1 MVATRPAPAGA
12 PSDAFEAS
20 TPPTAHQPVQWWS
33 RFETWVGVGVVA
45 ACCAFVLFQLQPDLL
60 LRNTTTA
67 GGDTGAHVWWPAYLR
82 DHLLP
87 QGRIAGWAPDWY
99 AGFPAGQFYFP
110 LPALLIVALDTLVP
124 YSIAFKLVTALGA
137 IALPAA
143 AYVFGRGLRAPN
155 PAPALFAVGATI
167 FLFFKGDPGTGV
179 EATQIAGN
187 HHIMGGNLASSLAG
201 EYSFTLALALGLFFL
216 GALAYSLDHQRT
228 LWLPAVL
235 LSATVMSHLVVAMF
249 VVVGAGI
256 VWLARRP
263 RRNLGIVT
271 AVAGVGALLTA
282 VWTVPLLATL
292 GYTTDMGYEP
302 IRAFGAYMFPW
313 YPAYVLWIVP
323 LVVIAVVG
331 GILHR
336 RRVTLELVA
345 LTVVMGL
352 VFRFWESLTDLFD
365 STPVW
370 NLRLLPF
377 WYLGLILVAMLGAAE
392 LARGAA
398 GLVARVPFLSSEPAV
413 SEPARAVPGGSS
425 VTSADTAPLVASPA
439 SDRAREKA
447 ILRALTIVIVT
458 VLVAT
463 AALWRVYETT
473 GFLTY
478 WAEWNYSG
486 YERTGNGAD
495 AKVFPEYQALVNA
508 LDRLPPG
515 RAMWEGGSSLGVYG
529 TPLALMLLPYW
540 TDGRI
545 ASMEGLYFESST
557 TTPYHFMAVAT
568 LSGPGN
574 ASNPQVGLPYRSL
587 AEFDVGVRYLQKLG
601 VRYYVV
607 HSDEAK
613 EQAAQSGALV
623 EVTTSPDTDGQP
635 PRGWSVYEV
644 RDPPLVEALTVE
656 PVVAPEVS
664 GKDWQDDVA
673 VPWWDAPTRT
683 PPGARD
689 LSLLDRP
696 FIADGPSRWKRAR
709 PGLTH
714 VDAPK
719 PKLPAIDAVPK
730 RSLPPVAVTDVHTT
744 DHSVSFRVSRTGV
757 PVMVKTSYFPNWT
770 AHGADGPWRA
780 TPNFMVVVPTS
791 RDVELEYS
799 TTTAENLGRAGTA
812 AGVVGVA
819 ALAVLP
825 WWRKR
830 RSGRS
835 DGVERSAA
843 VGGHPPAESPSR

>member
-1 MVATRPAPAGA
+1 MVATRPAPTGATTDAVDAGA
-12 PSDAFEAS
+12 P
-20 TPPTAHQPVQWWS
+20 PTGHRPVQWWD
-33 RFETWVGVGVVA
+33 RLETWVGVGVVA
-45 ACCAFVLFQLQPDLL
+45 VCCVFVLFQLQPDLL

-67 GGDTGAHVWWPAYLR
+67 GGDTGAHVWWPAFLR

-110 LPALLIVALDTLVP
+110 LPALLIVTLDTLVP

-143 AYVFGRGLRAPN
+143 AYVFGRGLRAPS

-167 FLFFKGDPGTGV
+167 FLFFKGDPGTGT

-187 HHIMGGNLASSLAG
+187 QRIMGGNLASTLAG

-216 GALAYSLDHQRT
+216 GALAYTLDHRRR

-235 LSATVMSHLVVAMF
+235 LGATIMSHLVVAMF
-249 VVVGAGI
+249 VVVGAVI

-263 RRNLGIVT
+263 RRNLGTVVAI
-271 AVAGVGALLTA
+271 AGVGGLLTA
-282 VWTVPLLATL
+282 VWTFPLLATL

-302 IRAFGAYMFPW
+302 IRAFRAYMFPW
-313 YPAYVLWIVP
+313 YPAYVLWILP

-331 GILHR
+331 GIVHQ
-336 RRVTLELVA
+336 RRVTLELAA
-345 LTVVMGL
+345 LTAAMGL
-352 VFRFWESLTDLFD
+352 AFWLWEGLTGVFS

-377 WYLGLILVAMLGAAE
+377 WYLGLILLAMLGAAE

-398 GLVARVPFLSSEPAV
+398 ALMV
-413 SEPARAVPGGSS
+413 
-425 VTSADTAPLVASPA
+425 
-439 SDRAREKA
+439 RAREPSWAPRQEDSGRADHVSPSTVLSDLAPVATVSPERDRVRDNA
-447 ILRALTIVIVT
+447 IVRALTIVVVT
-458 VLVAT
+458 VLAAT

-473 GFLTY
+473 GLVTF

-486 YERTGNGAD
+486 YERTGTAAD
-495 AKVFPEYQALVNA
+495 TKVFPEYRALVDT
-508 LDRLPPG
+508 LDELPPG

-529 TPLALMLLPYW
+529 TSIALMLLPYW

-545 ASMEGLYFESST
+545 ASMEGLYFESSA
-557 TTPYHFMAVAT
+557 TTPYHFMTVAT
-568 LSGPGN
+568 LAGPGN

-613 EQAAQSGALV
+613 QQAARSAALV
-623 EVTTSPDTDGQP
+623 EVATSPDTDGQP
-635 PRGWSVYEV
+635 PLGWTVYEV
-644 RDPPLVEALTVE
+644 REAPLVEALTVE
-656 PVVAPEVS
+656 PAVAPGVS
-664 GKDWQDDVA
+664 AGDWQDDIA
-673 VPWWDAPTRT
+673 VPWWNAPTRT
-683 PPGARD
+683 PADARD

-696 FIADGPSRWKRAR
+696 FVADGPPRWKRAR
-709 PGLTH
+709 PPGLTRAE
-714 VDAPK
+714 APDR
-719 PKLPAIDAVPK
+719 KLPASDAVQK
-730 RSLPPVAVTDVHTT
+730 RSLPPVAVTDVRTT

-780 TPNFMVVVPTS
+780 TPNYMVVVPTS
-791 RDVELEYS
+791 RDVRLEYS

-819 ALAVLP
+819 GLAAWP

-830 RSGRS
+830 RSGPR
-835 DGVERSAA
+835 DGPDRSAA
-843 VGGHPPAESPSR
+843 VGEHPPAE

>member
-12 PSDAFEAS
+12 TIDAVEAGTPS
-20 TPPTAHQPVQWWS
+20 TVRNPLQWWD
-33 RFETWVGVGVVA
+33 RLETWAGVGIVVA
-45 ACCAFVLFQLQPDLL
+45 CCLFVLFQLQPDLL

-143 AYVFGRGLRAPN
+143 AYGFGRGLRAPS

-167 FLFFKGDPGTGV
+167 FLVFKGDPGTGA

-187 HHIMGGNLASSLAG
+187 QRIMGGNLASTLAG

-216 GALAYSLDHQRT
+216 GALAYTLDHRRR

-235 LSATVMSHLVVAMF
+235 LGATVMSHLVVGMF
-249 VVVGAGI
+249 VVVGAVI

-263 RRNLGIVT
+263 RQNFGIVA
-271 AVAGVGALLTA
+271 AVAGVGGLLTA

-302 IRAFGAYMFPW
+302 IRAFRAYMFPW

-323 LVVIAVVG
+323 LIGIAIVG
-331 GILHR
+331 GIRNR
-336 RRVTLELVA
+336 RRVTLEIAA
-345 LTVVMGL
+345 LTAVMGL
-352 VFRFWESLTDLFD
+352 AFWLWEGLTNLVD

-377 WYLGLILVAMLGAAE
+377 WYLGLILLAMLGAAE

-398 GLVARVPFLSSEPAV
+398 ALVVRRPDLFSRFRRPEPEATEPAGSSATSSV
-413 SEPARAVPGGSS
+413 AAELVTASPPGG
-425 VTSADTAPLVASPA
+425 
-439 SDRAREKA
+439 RAREQA
-447 ILRALTIVIVT
+447 IMRILTIVLVT
-458 VLVAT
+458 WLVVVV
-463 AALWRVYETT
+463 ALWRVYETT
-473 GFLTY
+473 GPVTF

-486 YERTGNGAD
+486 YERTGNAAD
-495 AKVFPEYQALVNA
+495 AKVFPEYRALVDA
-508 LDRLPPG
+508 LDKLPPG
-515 RAMWEGGSSLGVYG
+515 RATWEGGPSLGVYG
-529 TPLALMLLPYW
+529 TTLALMMLPYW

-545 ASMEGLYFESST
+545 ASMEGLYFESSA

-568 LSGPGN
+568 LAGPGN
-574 ASNPQVGLPYRSL
+574 ASNPQRGLPYRSL
-587 AEFDVGVRYLQKLG
+587 AEFDVGVRYLQKMG

-613 EQAAQSGALV
+613 QQAAQSGALV
-623 EVTTSPDTDGQP
+623 EVATSPDTDGQP
-635 PRGWSVYEV
+635 PLGWTVYEV
-644 RDPPLVEALTVE
+644 REAPLVEPLTVE
-656 PVVAPEVS
+656 PVVAPGVS
-664 GKDWQDDVA
+664 AGDWQDDVA
-673 VPWWDAPTRT
+673 VPWWDAPTQT
-683 PPGARD
+683 PAGARD

-696 FIADGPSRWKRAR
+696 FVAGGPSRWKRAQ
-709 PGLTH
+709 PGLTYL
-714 VDAPK
+714 DAPK
-719 PKLPAIDAVPK
+719 PKLPAIDEVPK
-730 RSLPPVAVTDVHTT
+730 RSLQPVAVTDVRTT

-791 RDVELEYS
+791 RDVRLGYS
-799 TTTAENLGRAGTA
+799 TTTAENLGHAGTA

-819 ALAVLP
+819 ALAVWP

-830 RSGRS
+830 RNGPR
-835 DGVERSAA
+835 DGPDRSAA
-843 VGGHPPAESPSR
+843 VGEHPPAE

>member
-12 PSDAFEAS
+12 PIDAVEAGAPS
-20 TPPTAHQPVQWWS
+20 TVRHTPQWWD
-33 RFETWVGVGVVA
+33 RLETWVGVGVVV
-45 ACCAFVLFQLQPDLL
+45 ACCVFVLVQLQPDLL

-82 DHLLP
+82 DHLLG

-110 LPALLIVALDTLVP
+110 LPALLIVALDTLLP

-143 AYVFGRGLRAPN
+143 AYVFGRGLRAPS

-167 FLFFKGDPGTGV
+167 FLFFKGDPGTAV

-187 HHIMGGNLASSLAG
+187 QHIMGGNLASNFAG

-216 GALAYSLDHQRT
+216 GALAYSLDHRRRM
-228 LWLPAVL
+228 WLPAVL
-235 LSATVMSHLVVAMF
+235 LGATVFSHLVVAMF
-249 VVVGAGI
+249 VVVGAVI
-256 VWLARRP
+256 VWLVRRP
-263 RRNLGIVT
+263 RRNLGT
-271 AVAGVGALLTA
+271 VAAIGGVGALLTA
-282 VWTVPLLATL
+282 VWTLPLLATL

-302 IRAFGAYMFPW
+302 IRAFRAYMFPW

-323 LVVIAVVG
+323 LIVVAIVG
-331 GILHR
+331 GILAR

-345 LTVVMGL
+345 LTAVMGL
-352 VFRFWESLTDLFD
+352 GFRLWEPLTDLFD

-377 WYLGLILVAMLGAAE
+377 WYLGLILLAMLGAAE

-398 GLVARVPFLSSEPAV
+398 ALVVRGPELLSEPLLPEAGSTESV
-413 SEPARAVPGGSS
+413 VPPATSS
-425 VTSADTAPLVASPA
+425 DTAPVVAASPVR
-439 SDRAREKA
+439 DRARDRA
-447 ILRALTIVIVT
+447 MVRALTIVLVT

-463 AALWRVYETT
+463 VALWRVYETT
-473 GFLTY
+473 GFLTF

-486 YERTGNGAD
+486 YEHTGDEAD
-495 AKVFPEYQALVNA
+495 TKVFPEYNALVDS
-508 LDRLPPG
+508 LDSLPPG

-529 TPLALMLLPYW
+529 TPLAMMMLPYW

-545 ASMEGLYFESST
+545 ASMEGLYYESSA
-557 TTPYHFMAVAT
+557 TTPYHFMAVST
-568 LSGPGN
+568 LAGPGN
-574 ASNPQVGLPYRSL
+574 ASNPQRGLPYRSL

-601 VRYYVV
+601 VRYYVA

-613 EQAAQSGALV
+613 EQAAKSGALV
-623 EVTTSPDTDGQP
+623 EIATSPDTDGQL
-635 PRGWSVYEV
+635 PRGWTIYEV
-644 RDPPLVEALTVE
+644 RDAPLVEALTVD
-656 PVVAPEVS
+656 PVVVPDVS
-664 GKDWQDDVA
+664 VREWQDDIA

-683 PPGARD
+683 PADARD

-696 FIADGPSRWKRAR
+696 LVAGGPSRWARAR
-709 PGLTH
+709 PPGVSR
-714 VDAPK
+714 VDAPD
-719 PKLPAIDAVPK
+719 PKLPATNEVPK
-730 RSLPPVAVTDVHTT
+730 RSLPPVTVTDVRAT

-757 PVMVKTSYFPNWT
+757 PVIVKTSYFPNWT
-770 AHGADGPWRA
+770 AHGADGPWRT

-791 RDVELEYS
+791 RDVSLEYS
-799 TTTAENLGRAGTA
+799 TTAAENLGRAGTA

-819 ALAVLP
+819 GLAAWP

-835 DGVERSAA
+835 DGSDRSSA
-843 VGGHPPAESPSR
+843 VGGYPPAE

>member
-1 MVATRPAPAGA
+1 
-12 PSDAFEAS
+12 
-20 TPPTAHQPVQWWS
+20 
-33 RFETWVGVGVVA
+33 VA
-45 ACCAFVLFQLQPDLL
+45 ACCVFVLFQLQPDLL

-67 GGDTGAHVWWPAYLR
+67 GGDTGAHVWWPAFLR
-82 DHLLP
+82 DHLLA
-87 QGRIAGWAPDWY
+87 QGRIAGWAPDWF

-110 LPALLIVALDTLVP
+110 LPALLVVALDTVLP

-143 AYVFGRGLRAPN
+143 AYVFGRGLRAPS

-187 HHIMGGNLASSLAG
+187 QHIMGGNLASNFAG

-216 GALAYSLDHQRT
+216 GALAYSLDHRRR

-235 LSATVMSHLVVAMF
+235 LGATVMSHLVVAMF
-249 VVVGAGI
+249 VVVGAVI
-256 VWLARRP
+256 VWLVRRP
-263 RRNLGIVT
+263 RRNLGTVAAI
-271 AVAGVGALLTA
+271 AGVGGLLSA
-282 VWTVPLLATL
+282 VWTFPLLATV

-302 IRAFGAYMFPW
+302 IRAFRAYLFPW

-323 LVVIAVVG
+323 LIVIAIVG
-331 GILHR
+331 GILAR

-345 LTVVMGL
+345 LTAMMGL
-352 VFRFWESLTDLFD
+352 GFRVWEGLTDLVS

-377 WYLGLILVAMLGAAE
+377 WYLGLILLAMLGAAE

-398 GLVARVPFLSSEPAV
+398 ALVVRGPEPFWQPLLRAPAPMESVAPSATSSE
-413 SEPARAVPGGSS
+413 S
-425 VTSADTAPLVASPA
+425 APLLTASPTR
-439 SDRAREKA
+439 DHARDKA
-447 ILRALTIVIVT
+447 LARALTIVLAT
-458 VLVAT
+458 VLVA
-463 AALWRVYETT
+463 AVGLWRVYETT
-473 GFLTY
+473 GFLTF

-486 YERTGNGAD
+486 YEHTGNEAD
-495 AKVFPEYQALVNA
+495 TKVFPEYNALVDT

-529 TPLALMLLPYW
+529 TPLAMMMLPYW

-545 ASMEGLYFESST
+545 ASMEGLYYESSA

-568 LSGPGN
+568 LAGPGN
-574 ASNPQVGLPYRSL
+574 ASNPQRGLPYRSL

-613 EQAAQSGALV
+613 EQAAKSGSLV
-623 EVTTSPDTDGQP
+623 EVATSRDTDTQL
-635 PRGWSVYEV
+635 PRGWAIYEV
-644 RDPPLVEALTVE
+644 RDAPLVEALTVE
-656 PVVAPEVS
+656 PVVVRGVS
-664 GKDWQDDVA
+664 VRDWQDDVA

-683 PPGARD
+683 PTDARD

-696 FIADGPSRWKRAR
+696 LVAGGPSRWTPGR
-709 PGLTH
+709 PLGVSR
-714 VDAPK
+714 VDAPN
-719 PKLPAIDAVPK
+719 PKLPAAQAVPK
-730 RSLPPVAVTDVHTT
+730 RSLPPVAVTDVRTT
-744 DHSVSFRVSRTGV
+744 DHSVSFRVSRPGV

-791 RDVELEYS
+791 RDVTLEYS

-812 AGVVGVA
+812 AGVAGVA
-819 ALAVLP
+819 ALAVWP

-830 RSGRS
+830 RSVHSRE
-835 DGVERSAA
+835 VERSAT
-843 VGGHPPAESPSR
+843 GGGYPPAE

>member
-1 MVATRPAPAGA
+1 M
-12 PSDAFEAS
+12 
-20 TPPTAHQPVQWWS
+20 
-33 RFETWVGVGVVA
+33 WVGVAVVVA
-45 ACCAFVLFQLQPDLL
+45 CCVFVFRQLHPELL
-60 LRNTTTA
+60 LSNTTTT

-110 LPALLIVALDTLVP
+110 FPALLTVAFDTFLP
-124 YSIAFKLVTALGA
+124 YNIAFKLVTALGA

-143 AYVFGRGLRAPN
+143 AYAFGRGLRAPS

-167 FLFFKGDPGTGV
+167 FLFFKGDPGTGAA
-179 EATQIAGN
+179 ATQIAGN
-187 HHIMGGNLASSLAG
+187 QHIMGGNLASTLAG

-216 GALAYSLDHQRT
+216 GAFAYSLDHRRR

-235 LSATVMSHLVVAMF
+235 LGATVMSHLVVALF

-256 VWLARRP
+256 LWLAHHP
-263 RRNLGIVT
+263 RRSWAIAA
-271 AVAGVGALLTA
+271 AVVGVGGLLTA
-282 VWTVPLLATL
+282 VWTLPLLSTL

-302 IRAFGAYMFPW
+302 IRAFRAYMFPW

-323 LVVIAVVG
+323 LVVIAVLG
-331 GILHR
+331 GIRNR
-336 RRVTLELVA
+336 RRVTLQLVA
-345 LTVVMGL
+345 LTGVMGL
-352 VFRFWESLTDLFD
+352 AFWLWEGLTGVFN

-377 WYLGLILVAMLGAAE
+377 WYLGLILLAMLGVAE
-392 LARGAA
+392 LARVAA
-398 GLVARVPFLSSEPAV
+398 ALALRPPFPSWRSSLQASEPDDSVAEPMT
-413 SEPARAVPGGSS
+413 SSRDASIPTAAPARGRV
-425 VTSADTAPLVASPA
+425 
-439 SDRAREKA
+439 REKA
-447 ILRALTIVIVT
+447 IVRTLTIVFVT
-458 VLVAT
+458 VLVA
-463 AALWRVYETT
+463 AVGLWRLYETT
-473 GFLTY
+473 GLASF

-486 YERTGNGAD
+486 YERTGTGAD
-495 AKVFPEYQALVNA
+495 TKVFPEYQALVHT
-508 LDRLPPG
+508 LDQLPPG
-515 RAMWEGGSSLGVYG
+515 RAMWEGGPSLGAYG
-529 TPLALMLLPYW
+529 TTLALMMLPYW

-545 ASMEGLYFESST
+545 ASMEGLYFESSA

-568 LSGPGN
+568 LAGPGN
-574 ASNPQVGLPYRSL
+574 ASNPQVGLPYRSS

-613 EQAAQSGALV
+613 QQAAQSGALV
-623 EVTTSPDTDGQP
+623 EVATSPDTDGQP
-635 PRGWSVYEV
+635 PRGWTVYQV
-644 RDPPLVEALTVE
+644 RDAPLVEALTVE
-656 PVVAPEVS
+656 PVVAPGVS
-664 GKDWQDDVA
+664 AKDWQDDVG

-683 PPGARD
+683 PADARD

-696 FIADGPSRWKRAR
+696 FVADGPSSWKRAQ
-709 PGLTH
+709 PGRTRL
-714 VDAPK
+714 DAPK
-719 PKLPAIDAVPK
+719 PKLPAIQGVPK
-730 RSLPPVAVTDVHTT
+730 RSLPPLTVTNVRTT

-770 AHGADGPWRA
+770 AHGAKGPWRA

-791 RDVELEYS
+791 KDVELEYS

-819 ALAVLP
+819 ALAVWP
-825 WWRKR
+825 WWRRR
-830 RSGRS
+830 RSGGS

-843 VGGHPPAESPSR
+843 ENGHAPPESSSP